1 MLGKDEF
8 FCEICL
14 QLSVTFESN
23 LHKEQKAIKVK
34 ENMYRRSTVAAFITI
49 STIEDEKLLNFS
61 FKPLS
66 LGNIE

>member
-1 MLGKDEF
+1 MNF
-8 FCEICL
+8 FVKYVCNFL
-14 QLSVTFESN
+14 LHSNQTN

-49 STIEDEKLLNFS
+49 STIEDEKLLNFF